1 MGCEACCIWSLI
13 TLVAGEVE
21 NKSSS
26 ECLGASEVERAKILR
41 GKMEWY
47 GAHDTAASI
56 RPKRN
61 IC

>member
-26 ECLGASEVERAKILR
+26 ECLGAIEVEARENPSRLTARILR
-41 GKMEWY
+41 P
-47 GAHDTAASI
+47 H
-56 RPKRN
+56 R
-61 IC
+61 